1 MVVGAAFLASM
12 LFGIIFDVPP
22 RALVG
27 AAVAGTVSWT
37 LYYLL
42 VGYGMSPVGA
52 TFMATLASGL
62 YSELMA
68 RIGRNPVTVFIVP
81 GIIPL
86 VPGAGAYYS
95 MLYFVKGDFSQGLSM
110 GIQTMLL
117 AGAIAAGVAL
127 VSVIFRVLVNRR
139 KKGDSALPEG
149 IPPAEDRSY

>member
-1 MVVGAAFLASM
+1 MILGAAFLASM
-12 LFGIIFDVPP
+12 LFGIIFDVHP

-42 VGYGMSPVGA
+42 MGYGMTPVGA

-62 YSELMA
+62 YSEMMA

-81 GIIPL
+81 GIVPL

-110 GIQTMLL
+110 AIQTMML
-117 AGAIAAGVAL
+117 AGSIAAGVAL
-127 VSVIFRVLVNRR
+127 VSVIFRVLGSRR
-139 KKGDSALPEG
+139 KKENYALREG
-149 IPPAEDRSY
+149 LH